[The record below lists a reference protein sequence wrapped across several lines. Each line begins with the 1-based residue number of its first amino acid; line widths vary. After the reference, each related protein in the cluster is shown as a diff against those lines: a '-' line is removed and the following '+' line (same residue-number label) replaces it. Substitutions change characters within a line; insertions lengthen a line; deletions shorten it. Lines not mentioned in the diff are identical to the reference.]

1 MERSSLLR
9 EWQDKVDALENENR
23 RKLQDKDGKI
33 KTLQYEVKEKEA

>member
-33 KTLQYEVKEKEA
+33 KALEYDINEKEA